1 MKLIGAIL
9 LIYSYLYHFVLGL
22 ILTAIASLALASGQH
37 NLNLPMLP
45 WKGAQLTHWTLFL
58 GIAAIICVVLAVTN
72 LFRYLF
78 PIWCVIVVWLMLR
91 GFFIAGSYTFSGP
104 GNFRAIAWLF
114 IGAIVAFLA
123 SLQLYSSRTRQIRA
137 ARV

>member
-91 GFFIAGSYTFSGP
+91 GFFIGGSYTFSGP